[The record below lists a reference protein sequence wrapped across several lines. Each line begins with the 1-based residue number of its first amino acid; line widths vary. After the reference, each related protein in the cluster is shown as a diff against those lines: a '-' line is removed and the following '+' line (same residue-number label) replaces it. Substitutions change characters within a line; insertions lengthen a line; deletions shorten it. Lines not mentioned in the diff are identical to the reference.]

1 MLDELE
7 VGSKNSEVIPMT
19 FQAAGL
25 TGNQEDGF
33 DEFETY
39 FRCGRGNWGHI
50 GIFGGTDYV
59 EDWA

>member
-1 MLDELE
+1 
-7 VGSKNSEVIPMT
+7 MT

-50 GIFGGTDYV
+50 GIFGGTDYG